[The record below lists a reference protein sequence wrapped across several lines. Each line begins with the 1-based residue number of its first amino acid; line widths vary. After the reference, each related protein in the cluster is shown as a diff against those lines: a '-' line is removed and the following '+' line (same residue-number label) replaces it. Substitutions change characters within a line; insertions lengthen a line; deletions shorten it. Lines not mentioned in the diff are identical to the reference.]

1 MKGGD
6 PLVKLTIIPRSKG
19 ALGYAQ
25 YLPKSSYIKTKE
37 ELIDQIAIMMGGFTS
52 EEFFMGSCSSGA
64 SDDLQKVYSVARRM
78 VASYGMG
85 REIYNVTLDEESF
98 VRK

>member
-1 MKGGD
+1 
-6 PLVKLTIIPRSKG
+6 
-19 ALGYAQ
+19 
-25 YLPKSSYIKTKE
+25 
-37 ELIDQIAIMMGGFTS
+37 
-52 EEFFMGSCSSGA
+52 MGSCSSGA